1 MKTGTGARNNGNNPP
16 TTERDEPV
24 KAIITTTIE
33 IDSDQVRDLLVTAFE
48 GGSNYWYAD
57 LEPGRKPTSP
67 DSTDYGSWPAVYP
80 TTGGS
85 VMFADAEDAYH
96 GSDGK
101 PFVSTDAKGRYVLNA
116 TAIKRGFSAMAD
128 AYPLRFAQWQT
139 EDYDAEDADVF
150 LQCCI
155 FGEVIYG

>member
-1 MKTGTGARNNGNNPP
+1 M
-16 TTERDEPV
+16 

-33 IDSDQVRDLLVTAFE
+33 IDSDRVRDLLVTAFE
-48 GGSNYWYAD
+48 GGSSYWYAD

-67 DSTDYGSWPAVYP
+67 DTTKYGAWHAVYP

-85 VMFADAEDAYH
+85 VTFADAEDAYH

-101 PFVSTDAKGRYVLNA
+101 PFVSTDAKGRYLLDA
-116 TAIKRGFSAMAD
+116 TAIKRGFSAMSD
-128 AYPLRFAQWQT
+128 AYPLRFAHWQT
-139 EDYDAEDADVF
+139 EDDDAEDADVF